1 MFAVVQLGNRQF
13 KVSEGETINADLLN
27 VEAGKE
33 IVLDKVLLF
42 SDGKSTQIGQPY
54 LKDVQIKAEVLRHH
68 RGPKTIAYQYR
79 KRKDSARTVGHRQD
93 LTAVRIAKIS
103 A

>member
-1 MFAVVQLGNRQF
+1 MFAVIQLGNRQF
-13 KVSEGETINADLLN
+13 KVSEGETISADSLDY
-27 VEAGKE
+27 EAGQK
-33 IVLDKVLLF
+33 ITLDKVLLF
-42 SDGKSTQIGQPY
+42 SDGKTTKIGQPF
-54 LKDVQIKAEVLRHH
+54 LKGVEVSAEVLQHN

-93 LTAVRIAKIS
+93 LTSVRIAKIS

>member
-1 MFAVVQLGNRQF
+1 MFAVIQLGNHQY
-13 KVSEGETINADLLN
+13 KVTEGETINADHLDFD
-27 VEAGKE
+27 AGQT
-33 IVLDKVLLF
+33 ITLDKVLLF
-42 SDGKSTQIGQPY
+42 SDGKATQIGSPY
-54 LKDVQIKAEVLRHH
+54 LKNVEIKGEVLKHH

-79 KRKDSARTVGHRQD
+79 KRKDSARTVGHRED

>member
-1 MFAVVQLGNRQF
+1 MFAVVQVGNHQY
-13 KVSEGETINADLLN
+13 KVSEGETINADLLDF
-27 VEAGKE
+27 EAGKT
-33 IVLDKVLLF
+33 IILDKVLLF
-42 SDGKSTQIGQPY
+42 SDGKTAKIGSPY
-54 LKDVQIKAEVLRHH
+54 LNDVEVKAEVLRHH

-79 KRKDSARTVGHRQD
+79 KRKDSARTVGHRED

>member
-1 MFAVVQLGNRQF
+1 MFAVVQVGNQQF
-13 KVSEGETINADLLN
+13 KVSEGETIDASHLDFD
-27 VEAGKE
+27 AGQT

-42 SDGKSTQIGQPY
+42 SDGKTTKIGSPY
-54 LKDVQIKAEVLRHH
+54 LKDVEVKGEVVKHY

-79 KRKDSARTVGHRQD
+79 KRKDSARTVGHRDD

>member
-1 MFAVVQLGNRQF
+1 MFAVIQVGNHQY
-13 KVSEGETINADLLN
+13 KVSEGETINADHLDFD
-27 VEAGKE
+27 AGKT
-33 IVLDKVLLF
+33 IILDKVLLF
-42 SDGKSTQIGQPY
+42 SDGKTTKIGSPY
-54 LKDVQIKAEVLRHH
+54 LKDVEIKGEVLRHH

-79 KRKDSARTVGHRQD
+79 KRKDSARTVGHRED

>member
-13 KVSEGETINADLLN
+13 KVSEGETFDADLLDH
-27 VEAGKE
+27 EAGKK

-42 SDGKSTQIGQPY
+42 SDGKTTQIGQPF
-54 LKDVQIKAEVLRHH
+54 LKNVEVKAEIMRHH
-68 RGPKTIAYQYR
+68 RGAKTIAFQYR
-79 KRKDSARTVGHRQD
+79 KRKDSARTVCHRQD
-93 LTAVRIAKIS
+93 LTAVRIEKIS

>member
-13 KVSEGETINADLLN
+13 KVSEGETINADHLDFD
-27 VEAGKE
+27 AGQT

-42 SDGKSTQIGQPY
+42 SDGKVTKVGSPY
-54 LKDVQIKAEVLRHH
+54 LKDVEVKGEILQRH

-79 KRKDSARTVGHRQD
+79 KRKDSARTTGHRQD

>member
-1 MFAVVQLGNRQF
+1 MFAVIQVGNHQY
-13 KVSEGETINADLLN
+13 KVSEGETINADHLN
-27 VEAGKE
+27 FDAGKT
-33 IVLDKVLLF
+33 ITLDKVLLF
-42 SDGKSTQIGQPY
+42 SDGKTTQIGSPY
-54 LKDVQIKAEVLRHH
+54 LKNVEVKGEVLKHH

-79 KRKDSARTVGHRQD
+79 KRKDSARTVGHRED

>member
-1 MFAVVQLGNRQF
+1 MFAVIQLGNRQF
-13 KVSEGETINADLLN
+13 KVSEGDTISADNLYHK
-27 VEAGKE
+27 AGQK

-42 SDGKSTQIGQPY
+42 SDGKTAQIGNPY
-54 LKDVQIKAEVLRHH
+54 LKGVEVAAEVIQHF
-68 RGPKTIAYQYR
+68 RGPKTIAFQYR

-93 LTAVRIAKIS
+93 LTSVRIAKIS